1 MHLGNLLSQKLGRD
15 LVSLCVQYSV
25 IGHGGNDVRGIR
37 AGPSPRPVFI
47 SEGDPKT
54 FYIRQGA
61 STAALD
67 VEKAVAYI
75 DRGWPKTLWK

>member
-1 MHLGNLLSQKLGRD
+1 MRQLPIIDHD
-15 LVSLCVQYSV
+15 
-25 IGHGGNDVRGIR
+25 GNDVCVVRVD
-37 AGPSPRPVFI
+37 PSPRPVFI
-47 SEGDPKT
+47 SEGDVKV

-75 DRGWPKTLWK
+75 DRRWPKTLLKKLGNRIRTVRT